1 MYSVFEKNIEQY
13 LEYSQFF
20 STLQLDHLT
29 LLYPCFDSD
38 FQLYPNS
45 FFFHSKSTKTIISL
59 YNTFPE
65 SFLC

>member
-1 MYSVFEKNIEQY
+1 MQEYVQCVWEKNIEQY

-45 FFFHSKSTKTIISL
+45 FFFHSKFYKNNQISL
-59 YNTFPE
+59 
-65 SFLC
+65 